1 MQNQNE
7 TCMCENMV
15 VRCMDYRFHADLP
28 ALLAEQFGVE
38 CFSYD
43 SPGGCGGSKSLID
56 QRPRE
61 MMLEALDLGV
71 SLHGVKRLVIVDHV
85 DCGAYGGSEQFEGT
99 EEERQF
105 HVERLREAGE
115 IAAEAQP
122 EIEIVL
128 FYQDYEGLSLI
139 E

>member
-1 MQNQNE
+1 MQKQND
-7 TCMCENMV
+7 TCKCENLV
-15 VRCMDYRFHADLP
+15 IRCMDYRFHADLP
-28 ALLAEQFGVE
+28 ARLAAHFGVE
-38 CFSYD
+38 CFAYD

-56 QRPRE
+56 ERPRE

-85 DCGAYGGSEQFEGT
+85 DCGAYGGSGQFDSPEV
-99 EEERQF
+99 ERQF
-105 HVERLREAGE
+105 HVERLREARQ

-128 FYQDYEGLSLI
+128 FYQDHEGLSMI
-139 E
+139 Q

>member
-1 MQNQNE
+1 VENQNE
-7 TCMCENMV
+7 ICKCENLV
-15 VRCMDYRFHADLP
+15 IRCMDYRFHADLP
-28 ALLAEQFGVE
+28 ALLAEHFGVE

-56 QRPRE
+56 ERPRE

-85 DCGAYGGSEQFEGT
+85 DCGAYGGSEQFDSPEA
-99 EEERQF
+99 ERLF
-105 HVERLREAGE
+105 HVKRLRKAGQ

-122 EIEIVL
+122 EVETVL
-128 FYQDYEGLSLI
+128 FYQDHEGLCLI